1 MVVAASA
8 SGGRE
13 EIINY
18 KGGDTG
24 ETVNQP
30 RQDLSY
36 RDYNN
41 RS

>member
-24 ETVNQP
+24 ETEP
-30 RQDLSY
+30 ASPGSLLS
-36 RDYNN
+36 RLQ
-41 RS
+41 